1 MRAGRRTST
10 TMVNT
15 GLALL
20 LLCVGQLSEAQDR
33 VSGHVSAG
41 WRGVWQSGDDAK
53 YDQHVDLDQGA
64 RLFDFAF
71 SYRPE
76 SGGVLWQ
83 PDRLDVQA
91 SNLGGDPY
99 DSIRLDVQKYGAYR
113 FTYHRQTSD
122 YFYDDSLLS
131 AEFPDADGDFRR
143 FDFERDTDRA
153 KLELDLSDRARLFL
167 GYDRYEKSGKSL
179 TVLDVEREE
188 FELNKPID
196 ETLQSFEAGLSY
208 AWDKVNLTW
217 TERYRD
223 FDDDSSISLP
233 EFSPGSE
240 PAQPTEL
247 DFFFLDQPYQYTGWE
262 HQLSTTIRPM
272 DRLTLEANVIVGD
285 LDADLKA
292 RERSQGIDFTG
303 QPFARDISGA
313 GDIDQD
319 RNLYDASVGYDLN
332 EQVSLFGRYRWHKL
346 RQSGDSEFEQDAVSR
361 WQVHTS
367 IFETGAQ
374 WRPMRELTVSA
385 GWTREN
391 RDVDYRQANE
401 DFDDAEDEETRLD
414 GYYVR
419 VAYAPLDG
427 LDLYVSAEDNN
438 IDDPFTLASPTDSR
452 KYRVKGRYRWA
463 SGWGLAANYR
473 YADYENDNSNW
484 ETDSHQADLRV
495 TYAGSRLSV
504 SAGYTYVDV
513 SRSIIQ
519 LVRGDTLPFR
529 VDRFDIDYDADSDF
543 VDGAVTW
550 KLSQR
555 WTLGGSFRYYDNSGS
570 YDVKRDDARIFAE
583 VEVSDGYLLGLD
595 YRYVDYKEDSFDEFD
610 ADILELSIGRRW

>member
-1 MRAGRRTST
+1 MRAGRRTASA
-10 TMVNT
+10 MINA
-15 GLALL
+15 GLVLL
-20 LLCVGQLSEAQDR
+20 LLCGWQLAVAQDR
-33 VSGHVSAG
+33 VSGQVSAG
-41 WRGVWQSGDDAK
+41 WRGVWNSGDDAK

-64 RLFDFAF
+64 RLFDFSL
-71 SYRPE
+71 SYLPDVE
-76 SGGVLWQ
+76 AGAWL
-83 PDRLDVQA
+83 PDRVDVQA

-99 DSIRLDVQKYGAYR
+99 DSIRLDVRKYDAYR
-113 FTYHRQTSD
+113 FTYRHQTSD
-122 YFYDDSLLS
+122 YFYDDSALGS
-131 AEFPDADGDFRR
+131 EFPDADGNFRR
-143 FDFERDTDRA
+143 FDFERDTDQAR
-153 KLELDLSDRARLFL
+153 LELELSDRTGLFL

-188 FELNKPID
+188 FELRKPID
-196 ETLQSFEAGLSY
+196 ETLQTMEVGLRY
-208 AWDKVNLTW
+208 AWDRATVIW

-233 EFSPGSE
+233 GFSLGSE
-240 PAQPTEL
+240 PAEPTEL
-247 DFFFLDQPYQYTGWE
+247 DFFFLDQPYDYSGWE
-262 HQLSTTIRPM
+262 HQLSVTARPM
-272 DRLTLEANVIVGD
+272 DRLTLGANVILGD

-303 QPFARDISGA
+303 QPFSRDISGS

-319 RNLYDASVGYDLN
+319 RDLYDASVGYDLN
-332 EQVSLFGRYRWHKL
+332 AQFSLFGRYRWHKL
-346 RQSGDSEFEQDAVSR
+346 KQSGDSEFEQDAVSR
-361 WQVHTS
+361 WRIETS
-367 IFETGAQ
+367 IFETGAE
-374 WRPMRELTVSA
+374 WRPLRQLTVSA
-385 GWTREN
+385 GWSREN

-401 DFDDAEDEETRLD
+401 EFDDSEDEETRLD

-419 VAYAPLDG
+419 VSYAPLDG
-427 LDLYVSAEDNN
+427 LDLYLSAEDNN

-452 KYRVKGRYRWA
+452 RYRVQGRYRWA
-463 SGWGLAANYR
+463 DGWGLSANYR

-484 ETDSHQADLRV
+484 ETDSHQADLRF
-495 TYAGSRLSV
+495 TYAGPRLSL

-550 KLSQR
+550 KLNQR

-583 VEVSDGYLLGLD
+583 VEVMDGYLLGVD
-595 YRYVDYKEDSFDEFD
+595 YRYIDYKEDSFDEFD